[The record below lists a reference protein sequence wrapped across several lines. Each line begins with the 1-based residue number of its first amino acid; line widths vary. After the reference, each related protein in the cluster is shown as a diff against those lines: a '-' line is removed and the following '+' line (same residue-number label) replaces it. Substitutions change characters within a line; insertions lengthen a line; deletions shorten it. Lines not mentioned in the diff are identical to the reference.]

1 MEKTD
6 DLYLNRFECSTE
18 SDHLNSCCGSDG
30 NRKQVIGSG
39 YEHKYHCLMKC
50 EGSKT
55 YHQSGYC
62 PDCNMKL
69 VSVDGN
75 NHH

>member
-1 MEKTD
+1 MIPILFNITGKDKE
-6 DLYLNRFECSTE
+6 DLSYVG
-18 SDHLNSCCGSDG
+18 GSHSHHE
-30 NRKQVIGSG
+30 NGSL
-39 YEHKYHCLMKC
+39 HDRMYHCLMKC

-69 VSVDGN
+69 VPVGDS
-75 NHH
+75 HRQH